1 MVKPMM
7 NERIRNSI
15 IFHDSL
21 ESLHKYVPKE
31 ILPKEYDGS
40 CGPYNNH
47 ASAQKVLK
55 SISEFEKETQFI
67 KANKLKL

>member
-1 MVKPMM
+1 MM

-21 ESLHKYVPKE
+21 GSLHNHVPKD
-31 ILPKEYDGS
+31 ILPKEYDGI

-55 SISEFEKETQFI
+55 SISEFEKETQFVR
-67 KANKLKL
+67 ANKLTL